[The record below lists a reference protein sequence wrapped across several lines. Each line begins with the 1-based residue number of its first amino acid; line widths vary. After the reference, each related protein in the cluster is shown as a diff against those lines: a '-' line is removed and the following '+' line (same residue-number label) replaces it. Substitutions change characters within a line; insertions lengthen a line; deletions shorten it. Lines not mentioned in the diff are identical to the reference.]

1 MKPPEGFWAHLE
13 DDNNFDNLKL
23 VLSDGVG
30 EEVLWLS
37 ALELAEA
44 LSHLEEND
52 LLDPHESAWEHEA
65 VEIPEVQIS
74 PYGIARR
81 SPRLEG
87 AYRAAQVEL
96 YNPSGLLL
104 LRRIVEGG
112 GDVLEITTPNGSVFT
127 FEYDRV
133 RAYLRLLLPH

>member
-13 DDNNFDNLKL
+13 DDNNYDNLKL

-37 ALELAEA
+37 ALELAEGLA
-44 LSHLEEND
+44 HLEED
-52 LLDPHESAWEHEA
+52 ELLDPNESAWLHEA
-65 VEIPEVQIS
+65 VELSEVPAAPLELVQHH
-74 PYGIARR
+74 
-81 SPRLEG
+81 PRLEG

-96 YNPSGLLL
+96 YNPPGLLL
-104 LRRIVEGG
+104 LRRVVEEGG
-112 GDVLEITTPNGSVFT
+112 DLLEITTPNGSVYT

-133 RAYLRLLLPH
+133 RAYLRPLLPH